1 MDEKTL
7 HVLEFD
13 KVLARLAGYCDFS
26 ASADLARALRPV
38 TSLDLA
44 RDRLAETSEARLLL
58 ATSDA
63 TIGGAHDI
71 RAAVDLA
78 AHGGVLEP
86 VDLIEVRNTLIAVR
100 TLKTLIDK
108 RAAECPR
115 LAELALPLPP
125 TLGLVDAISRAISER
140 GEVLDSASPRLASLR
155 TELRVAHDR
164 LMSRLQKLI
173 SDPKTVPML
182 QEALITQRD
191 GRYVVPLR
199 AEFKGRIRSVIHD
212 QSSSGATLFVEPLFA
227 VELNNAVR
235 EIELAE
241 RDEVRRVL
249 AELSRQVGERADDI
263 IPGIAA
269 LAELD
274 LAFARA
280 KYADDLRAHEPI
292 LHPLTGSDG
301 AALPVVLRLYRA
313 RHPLL
318 DPGTVVP
325 VDFVLDPQ
333 TFAVVITGPNTG
345 GKTVSLKTA
354 GLLALMAQSGLH
366 LPAGSGA
373 EISVFDAVWADI
385 GDEQSIEQSLSTFS
399 GHITNIVRILDKAD
413 RRALVILDELGAGTD
428 PQEGAALARA
438 ILTFLLER
446 GVTTLVATHYPE
458 LKSFAH
464 TTPGVVNASLEFNL
478 ETLRPTYHL
487 TIGLPG
493 RSNALAIAERLG
505 LPAAIID
512 GARAE
517 IDPADLRAEDLLD
530 EIHRQRDLAR
540 DDRAAAEQARAE
552 AEAMRRELADR
563 LDALEDER
571 LKVLETARAEADEK
585 TRQLTAEIDDLRKQ
599 LVRARKPLEQVQKV
613 KQKAEKLAEQ
623 AAAPVVRKPSAAP
636 QAEGGRWAPRLG
648 EQVRLRTLGQ
658 SGVVTALGE
667 AEAEVQI
674 GALRVRA
681 RLADLQP
688 AGAEQPAPAEGKP
701 VKKKKSAEPAG
712 GKTSTPSANSPGME
726 IDLRGQ
732 LADDAVDMLERYIE
746 QAYLSGMPFV
756 RIIHGKGTGK
766 LRQAVRE
773 WLKGHPHVAAFE
785 TGRENEG
792 GDGVTVAKM
801 AS

>member
-1 MDEKTL
+1 MDAKTL

-26 ASADLARALRPV
+26 ASADLARALRP
-38 TSLDLA
+38 TASLDLA
-44 RDRLAETSEARLLL
+44 RGKLDETSQARLLL

-78 AHGGVLEP
+78 ARGGVLEP
-86 VDLIEVRNTLIAVR
+86 VDLIEVRNSLIAMR
-100 TLKTLIDK
+100 TLKSLIDK
-108 RAAECPR
+108 RAGECPR

-125 TLGLVDAISRAISER
+125 TLGLVDAISRAVSER
-140 GEVLDSASPRLASLR
+140 GEVLDSASSKLASLR
-155 TELRVAHDR
+155 SELRVAHDR

-182 QEALITQRD
+182 QDALITQRD

-199 AEFKGRIRSVIHD
+199 AEFKGRIRSVVHD
-212 QSSSGATLFVEPLFA
+212 QSSSGATLSVEPLFA

-263 IPGIAA
+263 VPGIAA

-280 KYADDLRAHEPI
+280 KYAEQLRAHAPI

-301 AALPVVLRLYRA
+301 AALPVVMRLFQA

-318 DPGTVVP
+318 DPDTVVP

-366 LPAGSGA
+366 IPAQSGA
-373 EISVFDAVWADI
+373 EISVFAAVWADI

-399 GHITNIVRILDKAD
+399 GHITNIVRILEKAD
-413 RRALVILDELGAGTD
+413 RRGLVILDELGAGTD

-505 LPAAIID
+505 LPAGIVAD
-512 GARAE
+512 ARAE
-517 IDPADLRAEDLLD
+517 IDPADLRSEDLLD

-540 DDRAAAEQARAE
+540 EDRAAT
-552 AEAMRRELADR
+552 
-563 LDALEDER
+563 
-571 LKVLETARAEADEK
+571 ETARAEAETMRRELAERLEAAEDERLQILDK
-585 TRQLTAEIDDLRKQ
+585 ARAEADQQTRTLTAEIDELRRA
-599 LVRARKPLEQVQKV
+599 LARARKPLEQVQKV
-613 KQKAEKLAEQ
+613 KQKAEKVAAK
-623 AAAPVVRKPSAAP
+623 AAAPVERKPTSAP
-636 QAEGGRWAPRLG
+636 PPPGGPWSPRLG
-648 EQVRLRTLGQ
+648 EKVRLRTLG
-658 SGVVTALGE
+658 SPGVVTALGE
-667 AEAEVQI
+667 AEAEVQV

-681 RLADLQP
+681 RLADLLP
-688 AGAEQPAPAEGKP
+688 ADPDAPAPAEAKP
-701 VKKKKSAEPAG
+701 ARKKKSGEPAG
-712 GKTSTPSANSPGME
+712 GKTSTPSADSPGME

-732 LADDAVDMLERYIE
+732 LADDALDMLERYIE

-801 AS
+801 AG